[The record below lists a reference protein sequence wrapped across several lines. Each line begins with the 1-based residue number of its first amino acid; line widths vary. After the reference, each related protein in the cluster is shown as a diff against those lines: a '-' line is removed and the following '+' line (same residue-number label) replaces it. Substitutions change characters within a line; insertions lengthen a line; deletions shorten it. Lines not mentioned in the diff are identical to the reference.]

1 MTYFFMILGSYE
13 VKLLNG
19 CGMITHDQL
28 YTQKH
33 IPVVKAN
40 SFKDQNKQRLVFYW
54 RKYVQSLAIRLGPVW

>member
-1 MTYFFMILGSYE
+1 MILGSYE
-13 VKLLNG
+13 VKLLNE
-19 CGMITHDQL
+19 CGMIIHDQL

-54 RKYVQSLAIRLGPVW
+54 RKYVQSLAKRLGPAW